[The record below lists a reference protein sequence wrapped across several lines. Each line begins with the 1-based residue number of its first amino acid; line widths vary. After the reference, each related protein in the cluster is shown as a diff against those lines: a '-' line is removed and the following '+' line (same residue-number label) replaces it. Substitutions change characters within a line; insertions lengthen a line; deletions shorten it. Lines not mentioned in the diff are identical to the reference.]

1 MSFIGNSPTVA
12 LIVVAF
18 SGCWIVGIAIG
29 LIFPSLW
36 DIVALIP
43 IFGVMNLLLGMMGAF
58 WWQDRKEERYR
69 LNYVR
74 WFWEGIEK

>member
-18 SGCWIVGIAIG
+18 AGCWIAGIAIG
-29 LIFPSLW
+29 LIFPSLG

-43 IFGVMNLLLGMMGAF
+43 IFGVATLLLGMMG
-58 WWQDRKEERYR
+58 WRCDRCYGRR
-69 LNYVR
+69 L
-74 WFWEGIEK
+74 

>member
-1 MSFIGNSPTVA
+1 MSFIGNNPTVA
-12 LIVVAF
+12 LIVVTFA
-18 SGCWIVGIAIG
+18 GCWIAGIAIG

-43 IFGVMNLLLGMMGAF
+43 IFGVATLLLGMMGIF

-69 LNYVR
+69 LNHIR